1 MKFRYLIVGGNPSQG
16 YTGITTFTGL
26 NIVAVTDDSG
36 NINRLFRKHYE
47 KCSGLL
53 LVIDTE
59 TSRAIEPDE
68 NGNF

>member
-1 MKFRYLIVGGNPSQG
+1 MKFRYLIIGGNPFQG
-16 YTGITTFTGL
+16 YTGTTTFTGL
-26 NIVAVTDDSG
+26 RIVAVTDDRG

-47 KCSGLL
+47 ECSGLL

-59 TSRAIEPDE
+59 TSRAVEPDE